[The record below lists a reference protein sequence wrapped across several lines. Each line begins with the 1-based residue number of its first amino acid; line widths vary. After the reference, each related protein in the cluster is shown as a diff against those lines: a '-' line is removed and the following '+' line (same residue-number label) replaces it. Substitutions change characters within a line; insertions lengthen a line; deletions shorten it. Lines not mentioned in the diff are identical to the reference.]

1 MSQKTAPF
9 PLPAL
14 LEELRL
20 AALDLGAQEPDP
32 PLTAA
37 RFADGLRDAG
47 LPAPSANEWRQQTG
61 DFDDEA
67 WHRLEILTRAF
78 RESTVAPLVVAR
90 LKAEPKRATAAFPTF
105 CMREAQLLTR
115 ELLLKSPFRVEEL
128 ARKWVFAL
136 GGEIAGESPSDS
148 QRKMERLDFGGVLS
162 NLKKADADRAS
173 RMKKLKELEEKRLKE
188 EQEAYARA
196 GRE

>member
-9 PLPAL
+9 PLPVL

-20 AALDLGAQEPDP
+20 AALDLSAQEPDP
-32 PLTAA
+32 ALTAA

-47 LPAPSANEWRQQTG
+47 LPAPAGNEWKQQIA
-61 DFDDEA
+61 DFDAEA

-78 RESTVAPLVVAR
+78 RESAVAPLVAAR
-90 LKAEPKRATAAFPTF
+90 LKAEPKRAGTAFPTF
-105 CMREAQLLTR
+105 CMREAQLLSR
-115 ELLLKSPFRVEEL
+115 DLLLKSPFLVEEL